1 MRWVLSLLCAAR
13 AFLETFCR
21 HLSSAM
27 DTEAFPSFVIDL
39 LCHVHLRH
47 LTRKMQVKS
56 KPAAIRPRANSIS
69 DVTAHQAKRQRIEQ
83 PQTPSSAETRPFHN
97 QVADENYR
105 RDVVDE
111 LSGTPRTRASHGKS
125 TNRLVLRL
133 RRKIE
138 QPKTDSRRG
147 VAEVL
152 FCTDTEAAAL
162 VQSQSPHDAP
172 IITHDQQQFRWKLTA
187 RPIQQLFQP
196 FARTMVLKDLHV
208 SVQVPSRSTRSQSF
222 EDKTLS
228 EVRDRFVGTRSTDV
242 NNPWNILDLQSPLPH
257 CILPG
262 FLAEENCQLLVQVKN
277 KRLMANNAE
286 RARANPEE
294 WNQWTNVLEWVLLRG
309 DGFGWMSCPTED
321 ERARWMASPSEYT
334 GGRWRYV
341 VLKEGQSIFFV
352 PATIHFVFRKRQHQT
367 FALGGHVLQWSG
379 LLQWIQVVM
388 NQIRFPNSTN
398 ENLDESVP
406 GLVKAV
412 RDIAST
418 RAKEEGVEAV
428 GGKLTFDQFL
438 ASTETI
444 LSKTAE

>member
-21 HLSSAM
+21 HL
-27 DTEAFPSFVIDL
+27 I
-39 LCHVHLRH
+39 
-47 LTRKMQVKS
+47 KS

-105 RDVVDE
+105 REVVDE
-111 LSGTPRTRASHGKS
+111 LSGTPGTRASHGKS

-133 RRKIE
+133 LGKIE
-138 QPKTDSRRG
+138 QPKTDSRHG

-152 FCTDTEAAAL
+152 FCTGTEAAAL

-172 IITHDQQQFRWKLTA
+172 IITHDQQQFRWKRTP
-187 RPIQQLFQP
+187 RPIQQLFQL

-228 EVRDRFVGTRSTDV
+228 EVRDRFVGTQSTDV

-294 WNQWTNVLEWVLLRG
+294 WNQWTNVLEWVLLSEG
-309 DGFGWMSCPTED
+309 GNNTAPHTDSHGYATWITVQEGEIGFGWMSCPTED

-341 VLKEGQSIFFV
+341 VLKKGQSIFFV
-352 PATIHFVFRKRQHQT
+352 PGTIHFVFRKRQHQT

-388 NQIRFPNSTN
+388 NQIRFPDSTN

-418 RAKEEGVEAV
+418 RAEEEGVEAV

-438 ASTETI
+438 ASAETI